1 MTDNWQ
7 IRRAGREDTEA
18 VTTLVHALLDEIDP
32 ESKEG
37 YTYAKLEP
45 VAEQLL
51 GDRDV
56 FIFLALD
63 QEDSA
68 AGLVTL
74 NRCKAIYAYGEF
86 GEICELYVD
95 PQFRSS
101 GLGQALVN
109 VAVELARKAG
119 WKVLEVGAPDLPRG
133 QRTVYFYL
141 DSHLEEIGPRLYRA
155 INRE

>member
-32 ESKEG
+32 DSKEG

-68 AGLVTL
+68 VGLVTL

-86 GEICELYVD
+86 GEICEL
-95 PQFRSS
+95 PLNCSFKSHKP
-101 GLGQALVN
+101 L
-109 VAVELARKAG
+109 
-119 WKVLEVGAPDLPRG
+119 
-133 QRTVYFYL
+133 FYWVFCF
-141 DSHLEEIGPRLYRA
+141 SRLLFV
-155 INRE
+155 